1 MLFPSVERVPL
12 LELIVT
18 FTNNIFLLSILS
30 KQGSNIMG
38 GANKQS
44 DMLMIEKK
52 DIQLLL
58 KVVKTQ
64 L

>member
-1 MLFPSVERVPL
+1 
-12 LELIVT
+12 
-18 FTNNIFLLSILS
+18 
-30 KQGSNIMG
+30 MG
-38 GANKQS
+38 GTNKQS

>member
-1 MLFPSVERVPL
+1 
-12 LELIVT
+12 
-18 FTNNIFLLSILS
+18 
-30 KQGSNIMG
+30 MG
-38 GANKQS
+38 GTSKQS

-52 DIQLLL
+52 DIALLL